1 MTTCSDFDRAEA
13 PSPDQMMRAARDLLI
28 EALNL
33 LDRAD
38 APGHLAARLQHVI
51 DDLGE

>member
-1 MTTCSDFDRAEA
+1 MMTCSEDG
-13 PSPDQMMRAARDLLI
+13 RAASASPAQLMLSARNLLI

-38 APGHLAARLQHVI
+38 APGQLGARLQHVI
-51 DDLGE
+51 DDLSD

>member
-1 MTTCSDFDRAEA
+1 MTTCSDFDRGEA
-13 PSPDQMMRAARDLLI
+13 ASPDQMIRSARNLLI

-38 APGHLAARLQHVI
+38 APGQLGARLQHVI
-51 DDLGE
+51 DDLRE